1 MKSAKIVKASSLK
14 ETLTA
19 ERCLIAENYS
29 AEDIS
34 IAQARVKPGIT
45 TLPHHLNGVNEIYL
59 VTSGEGQVDVGDLK
73 PTKVEAGDLIVI
85 PAGASQRIS
94 NIGKT
99 DLVFYC
105 ICTPK
110 FTAEC
115 SCNEQEAEKK
125 PR

>member
-1 MKSAKIVKASSLK
+1 MKPKIVKANSLK
-14 ETLTA
+14 EAPTS

-29 AEDIS
+29 DETLS

-45 TLPHHLNGVNEIYL
+45 TLAHHLVGVNEIYL
-59 VTSGEGQVDVGDLK
+59 VTRGKGQVDVGDLK
-73 PTKVEAGDLIVI
+73 PTKVVRGDLIVI

-110 FTAEC
+110 FTVQC
-115 SCNEQEAEKK
+115 YHNEELKQPK
-125 PR
+125 

>member
-1 MKSAKIVKASSLK
+1 VKPKIVKANRLK
-14 ETLTA
+14 EAPTA

-34 IAQARVKPGIT
+34 VAQARVKPGIT
-45 TLPHHLNGVNEIYL
+45 TLAHHLVGVNEVYL
-59 VTSGEGQVDVGDLK
+59 ITSGEGQVDVGDLQ
-73 PTKVEAGDLIVI
+73 PTKVARGDLIVI
-85 PAGASQRIS
+85 PAGTSQRIS

-110 FTAEC
+110 FKAEC
-115 SCNEQEAEKK
+115 YQSEEAKT
-125 PR
+125 